1 MAAAAP
7 LSAAPPAPTF
17 LGSSTADTRLLAT
30 SLGAGSTLDAPAG
43 TPTTGWAWDGP
54 PYVALD
60 AWRATV
66 EALPS
71 APAVVVCCWS
81 DPVGP
86 TPLTEVSPEAWR
98 SLVEWPTALW
108 FTTLVAAAER
118 CADGG
123 SLAVVL
129 DRPATLDAPGW
140 APSVA
145 VADGL
150 ANLVRSLAAVHGPRA
165 VRVNAVTTALH
176 LVAEP
181 LLGPPPPLATFPGR
195 VEVEVAGAVRVLLSP
210 DSVGVTGTVL
220 HAGSG
225 R

>member
-1 MAAAAP
+1 MTAAP
-7 LSAAPPAPTF
+7 PGPAPTF
-17 LGSSTADTRLLAT
+17 LGSSTADARLLAEH
-30 SLGAGSTLDAPAG
+30 LGAATTLAAPVG

-54 PYVALD
+54 PFEGLD

-66 EALPS
+66 EDLPS
-71 APAVVVCCWS
+71 TPAVVVCCWF
-81 DPVGP
+81 DPVEP
-86 TPLTEVSPEAWR
+86 MPLTEVSPEAWR
-98 SLVEWPTALW
+98 ALVEWPTALW

-123 SLAVVL
+123 SLVVVL

-140 APSVA
+140 APMVA

-165 VRVNAVTTALH
+165 VRVNAVATTLH
-176 LVAEP
+176 TVAEP

-195 VEVEVAGAVRVLLSP
+195 VGVEVAGAVRLLLSA